1 MPTNCLSVLDHFVG
15 LVLNSFHLTHI
26 RPALPF
32 YTPWKHY
39 KIRDFLKIFQ
49 GVQKRNIDLK
59 WVIDK
64 NKSKI
69 WLKESLIAF
78 EISFS
83 LIYLSNL
90 IYSWNTSS
98 TFISDARLK
107 LAKNLANTKR
117 LLKLNFHYLKI
128 IHIFIMFSSKKYDI
142 FWKKKQ
148 KNNPIDTG
156 SKLNVHK
163 TFSKRP
169 GRLLKVLCTFNL
181 RPVSTGKCVFIH
193 GIIRLII
200 MKMKMKMKNRSHR
213 YDINRTR
220 SRHRHKYSTTKK
232 CLSMMMPIC
241 IKRNVSNIWSSLRL
255 NTEH

>member
-107 LAKNLANTKR
+107 LAKNLANAKR

-163 TFSKRP
+163 TFRKRP
-169 GRLLKVLCTFNL
+169 GRLLKVLCAFSL
-181 RPVSTGKCVFIH
+181 RPVSTGFIVTRFCAFLWTLPYRPILNSYTFSVSAQQLFFGLIH
-193 GIIRLII
+193 PALIQPNFNFFFWVMVCLIRNLKHQILFAI
-200 MKMKMKMKNRSHR
+200 
-213 YDINRTR
+213 
-220 SRHRHKYSTTKK
+220 
-232 CLSMMMPIC
+232 SM
-241 IKRNVSNIWSSLRL
+241 
-255 NTEH
+255 